1 MKTAILI
8 NDTSTKAHLGCRV
21 VVSQIAQLAKSVGIR
36 IATSA
41 SVHTDWREHPLLLA
55 SMRTA
60 DLVIV
65 NGEGTLHDGT
75 RQARALAEVAPFCK
89 AAGVPSVLIN
99 SVYER
104 NDAAIAKA
112 CQAFEKIYV
121 RESVSGY
128 EARQVGLEVEVVPDL
143 TLSSDVMKPFLGGPR
158 TPTIIVTDNA
168 NKNIAKNAQEEALRR
183 NHTSFLHL
191 DTSEPNNPF
200 LGAGESP
207 DFVFMGS
214 GRVAQAPRPSQRRQ
228 ITPMRAFRKSLF
240 KANMLRRM
248 EMIHQFGEP
257 LSSQQ
262 ILSRIATAR
271 GVIGG
276 RFHAV
281 CMSILS
287 GTPFIGMSSN
297 TSKMIGMLTDMGLT
311 RFLTDDAKLAF
322 DMVDHWQ
329 DADYNATAAYVQK
342 ARREAKSMFEEIA
355 NLAN

>member
-21 VVSQIAQLAKSVGIR
+21 VVSQIARLAKSVGIR

-41 SVHTDWREHPLLLA
+41 SVHTDWREHPRLLA

-65 NGEGTLHDGT
+65 NGEGTLHDAT
-75 RQARALAEVAPFCK
+75 RQARALADVGPFCR
-89 AAGVPSVLIN
+89 AASVPSVLIN

-112 CQAFEKIYV
+112 CQAFDKIYV
-121 RESVSGY
+121 RESVSAY
-128 EARQVGLEVEVVPDL
+128 EAREVGLNVEVVPDL

-168 NKNIAKNAQEEALRR
+168 NKNVARDVREEALKRKD
-183 NHTSFLHL
+183 TSFLHL

-207 DFVFMGS
+207 DFVFMDTGI
-214 GRVAQAPRPSQRRQ
+214 VAQPPRPSQRRQ
-228 ITPMRAFRKSLF
+228 ITPIRAFRKSLF
-240 KANMLRRM
+240 KPNMLRRM
-248 EMIHQFGEP
+248 EMIRQFGEP

-262 ILSRIATAR
+262 ILFQIATAR

-297 TSKMIGMLTDMGLT
+297 TSKMIGMLTDVGLT
-311 RFLTDDAKLAF
+311 RFLTDDAKVAF
-322 DMVDHWQ
+322 DTIDHWQ
-329 DADYNATAAYVQK
+329 DLDYIAAASYVQR
-342 ARREAKSMFEEIA
+342 ARRDARSMFEEIA
-355 NLAN
+355 NLAI

>member
-158 TPTIIVTDNA
+158 TATIIVTDNA